1 MVGFICKL
9 ADGEFVRNEDLE
21 KYQLEHKLLNQTISE
36 LEHERSQKEVLQKE
50 LEHLKENLEQVT
62 NNRQSFIESFDN
74 IKNKFD
80 KSKSGIKNDIGGIV
94 EFD

>member
-9 ADGEFVRNEDLE
+9 ADGEFVRHEDLKKFE
-21 KYQLEHKLLNQTISE
+21 LESKLLNQTISE
-36 LEHERSQKEVLQKE
+36 LEHERSQKEALQKE
-50 LEHLKENLEQVT
+50 LELLKENFEQVRT
-62 NNRQSFIESFDN
+62 NRQLFTESFDN

-80 KSKSGIKNDIGGIV
+80 ESANRTKNDIGGIV